1 MKIINVTLL
10 YTLHDHGN
18 RAKSISCNE
27 AYLLWKKVAETTAVQ
42 SAHGPFLVQ
51 QSELFIKAGENAV
64 SVWVCLDVNQGGTIV
79 SAAHRDL

>member
-1 MKIINVTLL
+1 
-10 YTLHDHGN
+10 
-18 RAKSISCNE
+18 
-27 AYLLWKKVAETTAVQ
+27 VQ